1 MLMLLVSPV
10 ADNPVTVRLQD
21 PEIET
26 EESEAV
32 ACTEGMPNLLTL
44 LVVTLPKLEVIA
56 KPVNVIVD
64 PPLATTDT
72 LPKVDVSPGKAA
84 TADP

>member
-1 MLMLLVSPV
+1 MLLVSPV

-32 ACTEGMPNLLTL
+32 ACTEGTPNLLTL

-72 LPKVDVSPGKAA
+72 LPKVDVRLGKAA